1 MHTLPAAK
9 VVGHDFLGNHIGQ
22 LLIRQPVKRT
32 APAPRNKTS
41 SNGSTVCGG
50 DDKTVRRASVVSLE
64 PASTASSA
72 SNTSD
77 VQSATAALDSFL
89 NVGPIT
95 PLGTS
100 ADPVASL
107 ENSSESSASEPSS
120 VDSRSGSAD
129 AELHLNFDQL
139 SLSHKR
145 LASEGVPKSPRV
157 SFVTNFGARPQRSG
171 SRRAPSEAGSSS
183 YFGMSSAMSS
193 HMSSASLSPME
204 PSGGISWNLPFREQH
219 PSFAQAVE
227 HNASLNRNRSQQSSS
242 SSSGAASSSQPSK
255 PSTPPS
261 GLDAEAV
268 TPTTASGGE
277 AASSAKSQSF
287 SAVASTQ
294 PVRQR
299 LTRAATESTLNPAAQ
314 MQQQQKQQQKQ
325 QQQQPLKS
333 PGASSGLSHSNSMGA
348 TTSALRT
355 HRKKPSLVPKG
366 DDERTFCFVD
376 ASSSD
381 AEFDEPL
388 VEEPSEAANTTV
400 TLPLARS
407 ASDSSYKD
415 VVDVQYGA
423 HTRASSEQSKAS
435 KNVADAM
442 QSATSTPTIEAPRAS
457 GLAMA
462 ADTLV
467 DEAQQNDT
475 LRISQPVVRDQDTR
489 QHSSVFPIKPLSS
502 ASQTGVSRPARR
514 LRIQPNVQSRPSLLE
529 KTMEEQRRASRQAK
543 TASASVVPAESES
556 PAVTPSASEKVPESP
571 GAKAALADRY
581 DPIAYGAGQ
590 RTFRIQS
597 PAAAAGGGGFD
608 FPFTTISYDGRD
620 KAGER
625 DNPRA
630 SHARTSDWARAQ
642 RLLASSPPAHE
653 LSSRTSQ
660 SGYVDMRASCHSM
673 SGFDDIVSSSSSS
686 VTPPPPC
693 TALVR
698 HHTASYSS
706 ESTQSPSILDTRE
719 LVFSPTETAIST
731 PELESPPGHALD
743 SVEKAGVG
751 VGRRSSPL
759 SS

>member
-9 VVGHDFLGNHIGQ
+9 VVGHDFLGNHIGE
-22 LLIRQPVKRT
+22 LLIRQPVKRA

-41 SNGSTVCGG
+41 SNGSTVCGS
-50 DDKTVRRASVVSLE
+50 DNKTLRRSSVASLDPV
-64 PASTASSA
+64 STASSA

-89 NVGPIT
+89 SVGAVT

-107 ENSSESSASEPSS
+107 ENGSESSASEPSS

-129 AELHLNFDQL
+129 ATLHLHLDQL

-145 LASEGVPKSPRV
+145 LASEGAPKSPRV
-157 SFVTNFGARPQRSG
+157 SFVTNFGARPRRSG

-227 HNASLNRNRSQQSSS
+227 HNASLNRNPSQQSST
-242 SSSGAASSSQPSK
+242 SGAASSSQPSK
-255 PSTPPS
+255 PPTPPS
-261 GLDAEAV
+261 GLDAEPV
-268 TPTTASGGE
+268 TPTSASGLE
-277 AASSAKSQSF
+277 AASNGKSQSF
-287 SAVASTQ
+287 SAVDSTQ

-299 LTRAATESTLNPAAQ
+299 LTRAATESTLNTAAQ
-314 MQQQQKQQQKQ
+314 MQQHQR
-325 QQQQPLKS
+325 PLKS
-333 PGASSGLSHSNSMGA
+333 PGASSGLSGSGLSHSNSMGA

-355 HRKKPSLVPKG
+355 HRKKPSLIPKG

-381 AEFDEPL
+381 AEFDDVL
-388 VEEPSEAANTTV
+388 VEEPTEAPNTMA

-407 ASDSSYKD
+407 ASDTSYRE
-415 VVDVQYGA
+415 VVDVQHSA
-423 HTRASSEQSKAS
+423 HTRACSEQSKAS
-435 KNVADAM
+435 KKVADAM
-442 QSATSTPTIEAPRAS
+442 QSATPTPTIEAPSPS

-462 ADTLV
+462 ADTS
-467 DEAQQNDT
+467 EEQGQQNDT
-475 LRISQPVVRDQDTR
+475 LRISQWVTRDQNTP
-489 QHSSVFPIKPLSS
+489 QHSSAFPIKPLSLV
-502 ASQTGVSRPARR
+502 SQAGVSRPARR

-543 TASASVVPAESES
+543 ATSTSAVPAEAVS

-571 GAKAALADRY
+571 GAKAALANRY

-590 RTFRIQS
+590 RTFRINS
-597 PAAAAGGGGFD
+597 PAAAVVGGFD
-608 FPFTTISYDGRD
+608 FPFSAISSDERD
-620 KAGER
+620 KAGQR
-625 DNPRA
+625 ANPPA

-642 RLLASSPPAHE
+642 SLLASSPPAHD
-653 LSSRTSQ
+653 LCSRTSQ
-660 SGYVDMRASCHSM
+660 PDSYVVDMRTSCHPM
-673 SGFDDIVSSSSSS
+673 SDFDDTTSSSS
-686 VTPPPPC
+686 TPLPPAPS
-693 TALVR
+693 TALLR
-698 HHTASYSS
+698 HHTASHSS
-706 ESTQSPSILDTRE
+706 GSTESPSILDTRE
-719 LVFSPTETAIST
+719 LDLLSPPETAIST
-731 PELESPPGHALD
+731 PELESPPEHALD
-743 SVEKAGVG
+743 SLEKAGVG
-751 VGRRSSPL
+751 SGRRSSPL